1 MVVVLIVLLWREEG
15 SVSGCVVFVGSLVF
29 WWRRDFCVCERRIKG
44 TRGVGSQE
52 IEKRKFVLVADFRPE
67 GFRGC
72 VHAVFDSSDFCLWV
86 LEQTQFSGVKK
97 ERRARR
103 RRRFSGG
110 FSGVGR
116 SVGFF
121 CV

>member
-1 MVVVLIVLLWREEG
+1 M
-15 SVSGCVVFVGSLVF
+15 
-29 WWRRDFCVCERRIKG
+29 
-44 TRGVGSQE
+44 
-52 IEKRKFVLVADFRPE
+52 LVADFRPE

-72 VHAVFDSSDFCLWV
+72 VHSVFESWDFCLWV

-103 RRRFSGG
+103 RRFSGG